1 MSDVQD
7 QINEK
12 TIALVIKG
20 TKITG
25 KVLAKALLKLL
36 AAMKNKKQ
44 KSLNPNVYHGKQ
56 SVKQLVK
63 QGAGVT
69 NIEITDQNIKSF
81 ERVARKYG
89 VDFALKKDATET
101 PPKWLVFFKARD
113 ADALTAAFKEF
124 TAKTVK
130 RGPKKPSLLAQ
141 LNKFKEIIKN
151 SVVDRVKNKNRGGH
165 ER

>member
-1 MSDVQD
+1 MSDMQEN
-7 QINEK
+7 INEK
-12 TIALVIKG
+12 SVALVIKG

-25 KVLAKALLKLL
+25 KLLAKALLKLL
-36 AAMKNKKQ
+36 TQMKKQ
-44 KSLNPNVYHGKQ
+44 KQKALNPNVYHGKQ
-56 SVKQLVK
+56 SVKQLAR
-63 QGAGVT
+63 QGAGMT

-113 ADALTAAFKEF
+113 ADALTAAFREF
-124 TAKTVK
+124 TAKAVQ

-141 LNKFKEIIKN
+141 LNKFKEIVKN
-151 SVVDRVKNKNRGGH
+151 TVVDRVKNKNRGGH